1 MTILTIAV
9 IGAGSQGRAIAQN
22 ALRAGYQVVLEDFS
36 IRTLEQAEASI
47 RGAPSKLSTCTG
59 VEEAI
64 RDADLIIE
72 TAADEIETKVELF
85 TIFDRFARPN
95 AIFAT
100 TSATHPI
107 ADIAEVTSCPGRC
120 VTLRFTPAE
129 DPSGLTVVAGPQTS
143 PQTIDSC
150 LEFAGR
156 LGIEVAI
163 LPIRP
168 GP

>member
-1 MTILTIAV
+1 MPILTIAV
-9 IGAGSQGRAIAQN
+9 IGAGIQGRVIAQN
-22 ALRAGYQVVLEDFS
+22 ALRAGYRVVLEDFS

-47 RGAPSKLSTCTG
+47 RGTPSKLSTCIG

-64 RDADLIIE
+64 READLIIE
-72 TAADEIETKVELF
+72 TAADEMETKVELF
-85 TIFDRFARPN
+85 TLFDRFARPN

-100 TSATHPI
+100 TSAIHPI
-107 ADIAEVTSCPGRC
+107 ADVAEVTSCPGRC

-129 DPSGLTVVAGPQTS
+129 NPSAVTVVAGPQTS
-143 PQTIDSC
+143 PQTIGSC
-150 LEFAGR
+150 VEFAVR

-168 GP
+168 